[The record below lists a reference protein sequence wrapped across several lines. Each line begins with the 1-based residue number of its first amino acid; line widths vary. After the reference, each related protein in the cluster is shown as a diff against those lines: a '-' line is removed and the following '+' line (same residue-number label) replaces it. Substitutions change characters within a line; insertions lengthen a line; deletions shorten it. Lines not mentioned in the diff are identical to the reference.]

1 MHISKFCKCSSVKFF
16 IFITVQLKQFQLL
29 NVKHCYIPSKV
40 HSLWNEKK
48 PYVTINSK
56 LYPSTLSASKP
67 EKGVSVITAQRYPF
81 FPRCVSN
88 VYEKG
93 ENNFW
98 PILINRIRKLV
109 FIMQVFFSVNVNLI
123 GDDLYIIFKKICKHK
138 PGLLTTISDETDA
151 KLSPAIHV

>member
-1 MHISKFCKCSSVKFF
+1 MK
-16 IFITVQLKQFQLL
+16 
-29 NVKHCYIPSKV
+29 
-40 HSLWNEKK
+40 KK

-67 EKGVSVITAQRYPF
+67 EKGVSVITAQWYPF

-93 ENNFW
+93 DDNFW
-98 PILINRIRKLV
+98 LNKKIGIYYAS
-109 FIMQVFFSVNVNLI
+109 FFPVNVNLI
-123 GDDLYIIFKKICKHK
+123 GNDLYIIFKKICKHK

-151 KLSPAIHV
+151 KLSPAIQV